1 MARIVIIGFA
11 ALACALASPVAAAT
25 SSDDLETLAKTLEQN
40 PTPSLTLDKQLL
52 TLLRE
57 PAKTLEA
64 RTLPTTAA
72 KYTATIET
80 AYKLMPAGFIPAI
93 WQHPPQLGLQCS
105 AMIDYWDAGP
115 TGGLRMETYAFG
127 KGNCPSVV
135 SAAIARGWAWKLRQ
149 VGR

>member
-1 MARIVIIGFA
+1 MKKTLLALCLCLVPTTSFA
-11 ALACALASPVAAAT
+11 ATT
-25 SSDDLETLAKTLEQN
+25 SSDLEALATTLEQN
-40 PTPSLTLDKQLL
+40 PVASTALDKQLL
-52 TLLRE
+52 NLLRE

-105 AMIDYWDAGP
+105 AMIDFWDTGP